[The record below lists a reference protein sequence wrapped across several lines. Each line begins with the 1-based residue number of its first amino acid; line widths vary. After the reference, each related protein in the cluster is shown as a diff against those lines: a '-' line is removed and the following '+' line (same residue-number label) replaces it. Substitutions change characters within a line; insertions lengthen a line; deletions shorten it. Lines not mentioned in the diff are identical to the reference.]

1 MSIDVW
7 KKKIEEYF
15 SQDKEA
21 KCITIVE
28 SLRFSPPNLSNTIKQ
43 TQLGVALKENLL

>member
-1 MSIDVW
+1 MPVDAW

-15 SQDKEA
+15 SLDKEA

-28 SLRFSPPNLSNTIKQ
+28 SLRFSPPNLSNTVKQ
-43 TQLGVALKENLL
+43 S